1 MASFFDLYSYA
12 TFGFMIKEGAIIP
25 CEIGIFRSE
34 IERDEWVACE
44 DEWSIND
51 PLAAD
56 DERVAL
62 SVDEVRDIICPLFVD
77 GKRLMSDKD
86 MMFLIEDEA
95 QPDLM
100 IDNVKWL
107 MV

>member
-1 MASFFDLYSYA
+1 MTSLFVLYSYA
-12 TFGFMIKEGAIIP
+12 TFGFVIEEGAMIP
-25 CEIGIFRSE
+25 CEIAVFRSE

-56 DERVAL
+56 ERVAL
-62 SVDEVRDIICPLFVD
+62 SVDEVRDLICPLFVD
-77 GKRLMSDKD
+77 GKRLMTDKE
-86 MMFLIEDEA
+86 MLFLIEDEA

-107 MV
+107 VV